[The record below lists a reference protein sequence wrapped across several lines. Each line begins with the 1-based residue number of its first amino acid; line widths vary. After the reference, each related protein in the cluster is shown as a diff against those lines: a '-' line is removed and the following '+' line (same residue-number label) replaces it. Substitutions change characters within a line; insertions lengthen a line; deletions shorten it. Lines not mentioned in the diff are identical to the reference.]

1 MNNMNF
7 VYICRNGD
15 NEELRYSIRSLYKNI
30 NNPDI
35 WIIGGKPI
43 WYSGNYIEVNQNR
56 TKHVNVRN
64 NLNKLIT
71 SNNIPN
77 DFILMNDDFFIMK
90 PMSDIPYMHG
100 GNLFDKVKKF
110 KTHAP
115 ASSYT
120 KMLSDTYNLLIKKQI
135 KNPLDYAIHVPIKM
149 NKEKLSTVI
158 YPSLSVRTMYGNLYE
173 VGGEEIND
181 VKVHLDRPWAES
193 FDYNKNSNFLS
204 TNDKSFIKLFDDVL
218 KNEFADKSPLEK

>member
-1 MNNMNF
+1 MNF

-30 NNPDI
+30 NNPNI
-35 WIIGGKPI
+35 WIIGGKPV

-64 NLNKLIT
+64 NLNKLVT

-115 ASSYT
+115 TSSYT
-120 KMLSDTYNLLIKKQI
+120 KMLSDTYNVLIKKQI
-135 KNPLDYAIHVPIKM
+135 ENPLDYAIHVPIKM

-158 YPSLSVRTMYGNLYE
+158 YPSLSIRTMYGNLYD
-173 VGGEEIND
+173 VGGEEIKD
-181 VKVHLDRPWAES
+181 VKVHLDRPWSES
-193 FDYNKNSNFLS
+193 FDYNKNINFLS
-204 TNDKSFIKLFDDVL
+204 TNDKSFIKLFNDVL
-218 KNEFADKSPLEK
+218 KNEFIDKSPLEK

>member
-1 MNNMNF
+1 MNF

-115 ASSYT
+115 TSSYT
-120 KMLSDTYNLLIKKQI
+120 KMLSDTYNVLIKKQI
-135 KNPLDYAIHVPIKM
+135 ENPLDYAIHVPIKM

-158 YPSLSVRTMYGNLYE
+158 YPSLSIRTMYGNLYD
-173 VGGEEIND
+173 VGGEEIKD
-181 VKVHLDRPWAES
+181 VKVHLDRPWSES
-193 FDYNKNSNFLS
+193 FDYNKNINFLS
-204 TNDKSFIKLFDDVL
+204 TNDKSFIKLFNDVL
-218 KNEFADKSPLEK
+218 KNEFIDKSPLEK

>member
-115 ASSYT
+115 TSSYT
-120 KMLSDTYNLLIKKQI
+120 KMLSDTYNVLIKKQI
-135 KNPLDYAIHVPIKM
+135 ENPLDYAIHVPIKM

-158 YPSLSVRTMYGNLYE
+158 YPSLSIRTMYGNLYD
-173 VGGEEIND
+173 VGGEEIKD
-181 VKVHLDRPWAES
+181 VKVHLDRPWSES
-193 FDYNKNSNFLS
+193 FDYNKNINFLS
-204 TNDKSFIKLFDDVL
+204 TNDKSFIKLFNDVL
-218 KNEFADKSPLEK
+218 KNEFIDKSPLEK